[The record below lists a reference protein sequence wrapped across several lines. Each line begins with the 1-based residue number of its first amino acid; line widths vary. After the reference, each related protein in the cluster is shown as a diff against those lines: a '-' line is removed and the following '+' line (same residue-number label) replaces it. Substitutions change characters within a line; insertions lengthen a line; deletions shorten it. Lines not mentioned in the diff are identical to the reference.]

1 MPTPR
6 KHQTPADRQ
15 AAWRARQAEAR
26 ERERTA
32 KGLPATAPI
41 PTMPS
46 TARWSALCRL
56 AMDSL
61 VTARDEMDAYADE
74 RSEAWQES
82 ERADTF
88 RERIEALEA
97 VIGDLEELL

>member
-1 MPTPR
+1 MVGPVPVG
-6 KHQTPADRQ
+6 H
-15 AAWRARQAEAR
+15 
-26 ERERTA
+26 
-32 KGLPATAPI
+32 GLPGNRP
-41 PTMPS
+41 
-46 TARWSALCRL
+46 RQ
-56 AMDSL
+56 
-61 VTARDEMDAYADE
+61 MDAYADE